1 MTDEF
6 LTSREVREAA
16 DYVRGQTRHHPQVG
30 IILGSGLSS
39 VAQEVEDSDTIP
51 YPEIPHF
58 PVTTVEGHAGQLVI
72 GQLAGQDVVLI
83 QGRTHYYEGYPA
95 QRITVP
101 VRVVQMLGIHTL
113 FVTNSAGGLNSDFQP
128 GDLMLITDH
137 INLGGMAGLNP
148 LRGPNLDEFGPRF
161 PDMSQAYDP
170 ALQATA
176 RSVADRMGLTL
187 REGVYI
193 YLAGPSFETPAEI
206 RFLRA
211 IGGDAVGMSTAPE
224 VTVARHG
231 GTRVMGISGITNI
244 AITDPAPEKQTTHE
258 EVLETGKIIVPRLTE
273 LIKGVLADLPPI

>member
-6 LTSREVREAA
+6 LTSREVREAT
-16 DYVRGQTRHHPQVG
+16 DYVRGQTRYHPQIG
-30 IILGSGLSS
+30 IILGSGLSP
-39 VAQEVEDSDTIP
+39 VAQEVKDRDTIP

-58 PVTTVEGHAGQLVI
+58 PVATIKGHAGQLVV
-72 GQLAGQDVVLI
+72 GRLAGQDVVLI

-95 QRITVP
+95 QRITLP

-113 FVTNSAGGLNSDFQP
+113 FVTNSAGGRNPDFQP

-137 INLGGMAGLNP
+137 INLGGMAGLSP

-224 VTVARHG
+224 VTIARHG

-244 AITDPAPEKQTTHE
+244 AITDPTPEKQTTHE

-273 LIKGVLADLPPI
+273 LIKGVLADLPPT